1 MQMVLKNR
9 NNNRNNNKNN
19 NKNNNYNPSMY
30 KELIDT
36 TSRIKY
42 VS

>member
-1 MQMVLKNR
+1 MVLK
-9 NNNRNNNKNN
+9 NKNN
-19 NKNNNYNPSMY
+19 NKNININININNNYNPSMY